1 MKRFY
6 LILLLMAWALLQAKT
21 SFTAYPYLAYSSET
35 KIMIGAFSFLK
46 YDLSVSEPE
55 AKATEFGVLSNT
67 IYSQNK
73 QFLLVVIP
81 RFVYQDWEVESDLLF
96 RSWPDSFYGLGN
108 FTDQEVSEPFTSN
121 QYSAE
126 FILRRNLDY
135 SLSVAM
141 ISALGWHRP
150 TRVLPAGMF
159 ESTEMLGQQDSFHSG
174 LGFSLKYDSSDGS
187 FFPRKGM
194 KLESKQ
200 VWYDNAF
207 GSDFDF
213 QASEYDLCFY
223 LPIGQDQVL
232 AAQSDLEINSGQVP
246 YYMYPELG
254 ARLRAYDSKR
264 FIDKVRISQRIEQ
277 RIFPFSAKFSRRIG
291 FVIFGETGQVASE
304 LDQIRLKDWHWSMGL
319 GLRFSILPQER
330 LNLRA
335 DIGFGEDSVNFII
348 NAREVF

>member
-1 MKRFY
+1 MKRLI
-6 LILLLMAWALLQAKT
+6 LILLLMAGVLIQART

-35 KIMIGAFSFLK
+35 KIMVGAFSFLK
-46 YDLSVSEPE
+46 YDISESE
-55 AKATEFGVLSNT
+55 AEAVEFDILGNT

-73 QFLLVVIP
+73 QFLFVIIP
-81 RFVYQDWEVESDLLF
+81 RFVYHDWELESDLLF

-108 FTDQEVSEPFTSN
+108 FTDQEVSEPFTSS

-135 SLSVAM
+135 SVSVAL
-141 ISALGWHRP
+141 ISALGWHQP
-150 TRVLPAGMF
+150 KKVQPDGMY
-159 ESTEMLGQQDSFHSG
+159 ESTDMLGKQDSFHSG

-187 FFPRKGM
+187 YFPRQGLT
-194 KLESKQ
+194 LETKQ
-200 VWYDNAF
+200 LWHDVAL

-213 QASEYDLCFY
+213 QTSKYDARFY
-223 LPIGQDQVL
+223 LPIGQEQVL

-264 FIDKVRISQRIEQ
+264 FIDKVRISQRIEH
-277 RIFPFSAKFSRRIG
+277 RSFPFSGKFSKRIG
-291 FVIFGETGQVASE
+291 FVVFGETGQVANDFD
-304 LDQIRLKDWHWSMGL
+304 LIRLKDWHFSAGA

-335 DIGFGEDSVNFII
+335 DIGFGKDSVNFII

>member
-1 MKRFY
+1 MKRY
-6 LILLLMAWALLQAKT
+6 ILILLLMPWTLLLART

-35 KIMIGAFSFLK
+35 KIMIGAFSFFK
-46 YDLSVSEPE
+46 YEISEAESE
-55 AKATEFGVLSNT
+55 AEKMEFGVLGNT

-73 QFLLVVIP
+73 QFLFVIIP
-81 RFVYQDWEVESDLLF
+81 RFVYHDWEVESDLLF

-108 FTDQEVSEPFTSN
+108 FADQEISEPFTSN

-135 SLSVAM
+135 SLSVAL
-141 ISALGWHRP
+141 ISALGWHKATKVQP
-150 TRVLPAGMF
+150 GGMF
-159 ESTEMLGQQDSFHSG
+159 ESTDMLGKQDSFHSG

-187 FFPRKGM
+187 FFPRQGLR
-194 KLESKQ
+194 LESKQ
-200 VWYDNAF
+200 LWHDDAL

-213 QASEYDLCFY
+213 QTSKYDARFY
-223 LPIGQDQVL
+223 LPIGQEQVL
-232 AAQSDLEINSGQVP
+232 AVQSDLEINSGQVP
-246 YYMYPELG
+246 YYLYPELG

-264 FIDKVRISQRIEQ
+264 FIDKVRISQRIED
-277 RIFPFSAKFSRRIG
+277 RIFPFSGKFSQRIG
-291 FVIFGETGQVASE
+291 FVLFGETGQVASDFD
-304 LDQIRLKDWHWSMGL
+304 LIRLKDWHFSAGA